1 MKSILFIIPSMSPAG
16 GIERVIST
24 LVNKLSELYECD
36 VLTFDNKDYFYHVD
50 KNVGRHTLN
59 QKLNL
64 DMNHRWRRLIQV
76 GTNFWITI
84 FNLKRFFSTNVYD
97 YVYVTHP
104 LVHLILLLA
113 GVNSRKIIISEHGAR
128 NNYNKIY
135 RFIRKVTYKHCH
147 AYCLPTKSDFAFYKE
162 MGFPVRYTPHYKPNL
177 KYRMHADDVRTVL
190 CVGRLTPDKQH
201 LLLLD
206 IWRECIHQLPKGWLL
221 HIVGDG
227 ELKPDIEKFI
237 TNNKLEDNVKLSC
250 AVRDVSDLYY
260 NSSIFV
266 LTSRSEGFGMV
277 LLEAI
282 SFGLPAISFNCPSGP
297 MDIINGE
304 NGFLIEDGNR
314 DLFKNKLIELINSDE
329 LQDSLSTGAYKSAQ
343 QWNDEKIT
351 EYWQDIFK

>member
-1 MKSILFIIPSMSPAG
+1 M
-16 GIERVIST
+16 
-24 LVNKLSELYECD
+24 
-36 VLTFDNKDYFYHVD
+36 
-50 KNVGRHTLN
+50 
-59 QKLNL
+59 
-64 DMNHRWRRLIQV
+64 
-76 GTNFWITI
+76 
-84 FNLKRFFSTNVYD
+84 
-97 YVYVTHP
+97 
-104 LVHLILLLA
+104 
-113 GVNSRKIIISEHGAR
+113 
-128 NNYNKIY
+128 
-135 RFIRKVTYKHCH
+135 
-147 AYCLPTKSDFAFYKE
+147 
-162 MGFPVRYTPHYKPNL
+162 
-177 KYRMHADDVRTVL
+177 
-190 CVGRLTPDKQH
+190 GRLTPDKQH

-250 AVRDVSDLYY
+250 AVWDISDLYY

-297 MDIINGE
+297 MDIINNE

-329 LQDSLSTGAYKSAQ
+329 LQDSLSSGAYKSAQ